1 MIKSEFVSLW
11 RFRHFM
17 SILIARNIKLKY
29 QQSWL
34 GLLWTIVNPLMI
46 LAILLTVFTRVI
58 RIQIDD
64 FWAFLLTGYF
74 VYHFV
79 NQAALAAASVL
90 DEYAVMIRSVA
101 VPRAAP
107 VLAAVTSRF
116 IEFVIE
122 FALALVLV
130 AVFRHQA
137 LPLSFLWLPLLIILM
152 FALTVG
158 LSLMISA
165 LAVFYYDIRHMLP
178 IALTALFYI
187 SPVIY
192 PVSMVPEKYHLLYY
206 LNPLALLLD
215 LFHVT
220 AYQGIP
226 PPAYAFLACVLQV
239 SIVLWAGLKTFK
251 HFEPL
256 FAEVL

>member
-1 MIKSEFVSLW
+1 
-11 RFRHFM
+11 M

-34 GLLWTIVNPLMI
+34 GLLWTIINPLMI

-58 RIQIDD
+58 RIEIVDY
-64 FWAFLLTGYF
+64 WAFLLSGYF
-74 VYHFV
+74 AYHFIS
-79 NQAALAAASVL
+79 QATLAAASVL

-101 VPRAAP
+101 VPRSAT

-116 IEFVIE
+116 IEFTIE
-122 FALALVLV
+122 FSLALILI
-130 AVFRHQA
+130 ALFHHHG
-137 LPLSFLWLPLLIILM
+137 LPLSFLWLPFLVVLM
-152 FALTVG
+152 FTLTVG

-165 LAVFYYDIRHMLP
+165 LAVFYYDVRHMLP

-192 PVSMVPEKYHLLYY
+192 SVSMVPEQYRTMYY
-206 LNPLALLLD
+206 LNPLAVLLD
-215 LFHVT
+215 LLHITVYEG
-220 AYQGIP
+220 AAP
-226 PPAYAFLACVLQV
+226 PLDIFIACVLQV
-239 SIVLWAGLKTFK
+239 SIILWVGVRIFK
-251 HFEPL
+251 HFDRQ